1 MDIAARLAAT
11 ETYIGI
17 TPDQDAGWRT
27 YAQAVIAFAES
38 GARIPEQAPDQVLRL
53 LGPERLARA
62 ALERAG
68 KAQAVVDAA
77 TALRAELTPEQ
88 LKRLLRAEPGAE
100 HRPDPGIRPGQA
112 PPPGPRCAG
121 ALSRSRSAFAAP
133 LSPLDSCE

>member
-88 LKRLLRAEPGAE
+88 LERLLRAEPGAE
-100 HRPDPGIRPGQA
+100 HRPDPGPRPV
-112 PPPGPRCAG
+112 PPAH
-121 ALSRSRSAFAAP
+121 
-133 LSPLDSCE
+133 